1 MVPLVYQFWMDSDG
15 YIQYGVLPDDYIQSP
30 TDFLFWDWYHG
41 EVVAGRIPPDKS
53 IPTLKMWW
61 HNNVFSMV
69 VPERD
74 QVDEGTMDMIAM
86 LMAMYGNHSV
96 EKSSTVVESHR
107 YLTTKELT
115 EQAKKKG
122 LRAQRDAEKL
132 ILEAI
137 KDIGADVTDTEN
149 VIQVTYEGILPD
161 LFREGQGIVA
171 TGKLINNNMFFADEV
186 LAKHD
191 ENYMPPEV
199 ADTLKKAGVTE
210 HNGNELK

>member
-1 MVPLVYQFWMDSDG
+1 MTPRQKRMTFVAVLVV
-15 YIQYGVLPDDYIQSP
+15 GVGIAITLALKAFNENLLYFFSP
-30 TDFLFWDWYHG
+30 TQVLAG
-41 EVVAGRIPPDKS
+41 EAPKDHSFRLGGLVVDGSVKRDPNS
-53 IPTLKMWW
+53 LKI
-61 HNNVFSMV
+61 NF
-69 VPERD
+69 D
-74 QVDEGTMDMIAM
+74 
-86 LMAMYGNHSV
+86 L
-96 EKSSTVVESHR
+96 
-107 YLTTKELT
+107 
-115 EQAKKKG
+115 
-122 LRAQRDAEKL
+122 
-132 ILEAI
+132 
-137 KDIGADVTDTEN
+137 TDTEN